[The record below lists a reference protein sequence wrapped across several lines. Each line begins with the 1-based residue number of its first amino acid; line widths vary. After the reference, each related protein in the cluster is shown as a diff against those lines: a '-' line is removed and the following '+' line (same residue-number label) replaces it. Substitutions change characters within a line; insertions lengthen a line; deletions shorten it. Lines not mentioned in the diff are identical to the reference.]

1 MTSTTAELG
10 RTTRSAG
17 PGVWLGVGSIVLS
30 SISAMT
36 PVFGVAA
43 LATPIERD
51 LHISSTGFG
60 LMLSGFFAVSA
71 LGAPLARR
79 LAGRIRVPL
88 MLAGINGAA
97 LTALLLGA
105 LLPGIGALVA
115 ALLLAGAANALTQPA
130 AGRYIAARVP
140 SHRLSMAAGMLSAAL
155 GAAPL
160 LPGVLAALVAQPL
173 GWHAALG
180 VAALLPL
187 VSLLTTPLARL
198 NQDRTTTSSPGTP
211 QTAPV
216 APSARTN
223 AILLLWTI
231 AAGLATIGSNI
242 AASYFVQLGTQSG
255 LSTATAGLMQSM
267 AAVVAVVVRL
277 LVGVLA
283 DRAPRR
289 NPAIVAA
296 MMFSGAIGLAL
307 ISMATIGTFTIGA
320 LLAVAGGW
328 GWTGLLLAAIM
339 RLLPGQGA
347 KAGATVQIG
356 LFGGAAVAPFAFG
369 AASAAFG
376 MATTVQLAAILVVIA
391 TGAMIV
397 GARLQRNA

>member
-1 MTSTTAELG
+1 MLK
-10 RTTRSAG
+10 AG
-17 PGVWLGVGSIVLS
+17 PDE
-30 SISAMT
+30 
-36 PVFGVAA
+36 AA
-43 LATPIERD
+43 DDRVVVIGRSPGD
-51 LHISSTGFG
+51 PDS
-60 LMLSGFFAVSA
+60 
-71 LGAPLARR
+71 
-79 LAGRIRVPL
+79 LAG
-88 MLAGINGAA
+88 
-97 LTALLLGA
+97 
-105 LLPGIGALVA
+105 
-115 ALLLAGAANALTQPA
+115 
-130 AGRYIAARVP
+130 
-140 SHRLSMAAGMLSAAL
+140 
-155 GAAPL
+155 
-160 LPGVLAALVAQPL
+160 
-173 GWHAALG
+173 
-180 VAALLPL
+180 
-187 VSLLTTPLARL
+187 L

-211 QTAPV
+211 QAEPV

-347 KAGATVQIG
+347 QAGATVQIG